1 MLKKIIS
8 GGLPGVER
16 AALDVVIMLHIP
28 YSGWVPKGKNTA
40 DEVLFTKYQLQEM
53 PITGTSKQVER
64 NVTGSDGSLILARG
78 RLTGLL
84 DLTHRV
90 ALKHKHP
97 ALHVDP
103 NKKSLFQ
110 AALTLSN
117 WISQNNIEALHVS
130 GTQTPV
136 DPKIYAETKKMLEAV
151 HKIEQDG
158 DRIYGTDPVD

>member
-8 GGLPGVER
+8 GGNKGAER
-16 AALDVVIMLHIP
+16 AALDVAVMLHIP
-28 YSGWVPKGKNTA
+28 HSGWVPKGKTA
-40 DEVLFTKYQLQEM
+40 DDVALFTKYQLQEM
-53 PITGTSKQVER
+53 PITGTSKQIER

-84 DLTHRV
+84 DLTHRL

-110 AALTLSN
+110 AALAISD
-117 WISQNNIEALHVS
+117 WISQNNIEVLHVS
-130 GTQTPV
+130 GAQTSV
-136 DPKIYAETKKMLEAV
+136 DPKIYKETKKMLEAV